1 MKPLSPKDPKE
12 IGGFTLVG
20 RLGAGG
26 MGVVYLASRKSDS
39 VALKVIR
46 ESLIDDEVEASRFT
60 REISTLEKI
69 QSPHVARILET
80 GIDDGRAWFA
90 VEFVNGPNLSELVQD
105 KGPLDE
111 GRWWELA
118 HGLLRGLSDVHDAG
132 VLHRDIKPANVIMAA
147 TGPKLIDFGIAHVS
161 DATSVTATGLVAGS
175 PAWFSPEQIEGLEL
189 TTATDVFSAGSLL
202 TFAATGSSPWGG
214 ATTMT
219 KASVFKIL
227 TSEPDMEGLDAEQG
241 NLVSK
246 MLEKEPRQRA
256 TAESLLENLDAIRA
270 GKKVELNTAG
280 AAPRPKGTDAT
291 TTVERSLLEQAIQ
304 SAASSS
310 GNDST
315 ETSAHTPPGLSSK
328 ARRHRKGSAT
338 LVALSAVLLFSSSGE
353 IATKEAWPIPTSSGS
368 GEIATKE
375 DCVEEQLN
383 TAHIEGNDY
392 MMLFGTYALSLTDAK
407 LDTAFFNPDG
417 TRSVPSLDYA
427 TWASRAG
434 DLVSFMQ
441 SDLQTAQSAS
451 THDPATQSD
460 VNQIVEAHVDLTNAW
475 ADLRSASQRESE
487 SAFLESGQRI
497 GVSEDLLYRLTY
509 GTLVTRAQSACA
521 EIVD

>member
-46 ESLIDDEVEASRFT
+46 DSFLDDEVEASRFT

-132 VLHRDIKPANVIMAA
+132 VLHRDIKPANVIMAES
-147 TGPKLIDFGIAHVS
+147 GPKLIDFGIAHVS

-227 TSEPDMEGLDAEQG
+227 TSEPDLSGLSPSQVS
-241 NLVSK
+241 LVSV
-246 MLEKEPRQRA
+246 MLDKEASQRPA
-256 TAESLLENLDAIRA
+256 AESLSENLDAIRA
-270 GKKVELNTAG
+270 GKKVELRRAG
-280 AAPRPKGTDAT
+280 AAPKPKGTEAT
-291 TTVERSLLEQAIQ
+291 TTVERASLNPPGRAAYQADAGKLVAGRQ
-304 SAASSS
+304 GVSASSS
-310 GNDST
+310 GAGNT
-315 ETSAHTPPGLSSK
+315 KRNWT
-328 ARRHRKGSAT
+328 
-338 LVALSAVLLFSSSGE
+338 AV
-353 IATKEAWPIPTSSGS
+353 
-368 GEIATKE
+368 
-375 DCVEEQLN
+375 
-383 TAHIEGNDY
+383 
-392 MMLFGTYALSLTDAK
+392 
-407 LDTAFFNPDG
+407 DTAMA
-417 TRSVPSLDYA
+417 VVAAL
-427 TWASRAG
+427 
-434 DLVSFMQ
+434 
-441 SDLQTAQSAS
+441 
-451 THDPATQSD
+451 
-460 VNQIVEAHVDLTNAW
+460 
-475 ADLRSASQRESE
+475 
-487 SAFLESGQRI
+487 
-497 GVSEDLLYRLTY
+497 GVLF
-509 GTLVTRAQSACA
+509 VF
-521 EIVD
+521 